1 MNKRHQL
8 YVIFVLLAG
17 AFALGGCASSLA
29 NKSHAPNPSPQC
41 LKSSFGAIIRGDPTR
56 KALALAF
63 TGDEFAEGGE
73 TILNELRRRQAKGS
87 FFLTGNFLTN
97 TAFVP
102 LVKRI
107 AAAQHYFSV
116 HSDKHLLYCSW
127 EKERQTLVTQAELHA
142 DLEMNHRRFVR
153 LNLAQQPGR
162 YFIPPF
168 EHYNQQ
174 IVDWAW
180 EKDFV
185 LINYTPGTRSHAD
198 YTKETDKNFTSSQV
212 IFDSIVKRER
222 EDPHGLNG
230 FILLLHIGSGPG
242 RADKFHDRFGELLDY
257 LAGKGYEF
265 VRVDELLESKDHP

>member
-1 MNKRHQL
+1 MNKRRHL
-8 YVIFVLLAG
+8 CVIFLLLAG

-29 NKSHAPNPSPQC
+29 NKPHAPNPSPQC
-41 LKSSFGAIIRGDPTR
+41 IKSSFGAIIRGDPTR

-107 AAAQHYFSV
+107 AAEQHYFSV
-116 HSDKHLLYCSW
+116 HSDQHLLYCSW
-127 EKERQTLVTQAELHA
+127 EKERQTQVTQAELDA

-153 LNLAQQPGR
+153 LKLAQPPGR

-174 IVDWAW
+174 IVHWAR
-180 EKDFV
+180 EKDFI

-198 YTKETDKNFTSSQV
+198 YTGEADKNFTSSQV
-212 IFDSIVKRER
+212 IFDSIVKREQT
-222 EDPHGLNG
+222 DPRGLNG

-242 RADKFHDRFGELLDY
+242 RADKFHARFGELLDH
-257 LAGKGYEF
+257 LTSKGYEF
-265 VRVDELLESKDHP
+265 VRVDELLESNDHP